1 MPEKQV
7 EELMEEEAVKEVVKE
22 EKVEEEL
29 VEKELVEEEKV
40 KEEVVQEESIEEEAG
55 ESKLGQSWP
64 PLTQAM
70 TSKSLEKTRLS
81 ALSVSHDKRLEMVI
95 EEQEMQQ
102 EITSVSLYM
111 CTII

>member
-1 MPEKQV
+1 M
-7 EELMEEEAVKEVVKE
+7 KEVVKE

-29 VEKELVEEEKV
+29 VEKELVEEEQV
-40 KEEVVQEESIEEEAG
+40 KEGVVQEESIEEEAG
-55 ESKLGQSWP
+55 ESKLEQSWP
-64 PLTQAM
+64 PLTQAT

-81 ALSVSHDKRLEMVI
+81 ALSVSQGKRLEMAI

-111 CTII
+111 CMII